1 MPGILLQ
8 KTARATTK
16 MLWRNAGGTLAAR
29 APFKRDT
36 TANRASP

>member
-1 MPGILLQ
+1 
-8 KTARATTK
+8 